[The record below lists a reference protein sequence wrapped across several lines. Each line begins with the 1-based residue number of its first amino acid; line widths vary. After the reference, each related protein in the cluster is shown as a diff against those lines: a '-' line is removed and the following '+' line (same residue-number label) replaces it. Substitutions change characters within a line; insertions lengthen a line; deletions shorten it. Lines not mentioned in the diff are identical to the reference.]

1 MHSPASNTGRHGRS
15 QIGCSTRTDF
25 RKGIPIR
32 DVRRAR
38 RPAAGV
44 PPLREHVPG
53 WCRRRIMPGGCT
65 TCVRGRL
72 LPVPDDWFTVDA
84 SAWTLAGVEQQGLH
98 AHEWYRYE
106 SEPRTWL
113 FKPAR
118 PERHRAIGEDIVE
131 KVASE
136 LARLLGV
143 PAARVE
149 LAEKGAVRGV
159 LVEDARPPGWELQH
173 GRVLMSEAV
182 EAYDPDDHEHRGHSP
197 LAIQSALGRFGAPPS
212 GDLPPDLAAYDV
224 FAGYLVFDALI
235 AHVDRH
241 DRNWA
246 VLVPPP
252 GNESPDALCASF
264 DHAASLGF
272 TLSEAECAEHLRATS
287 VARWAS
293 QGKARRFEHAHG
305 TSWQSLVALA
315 GAASRLCRDDVRAY
329 WRDRVLSVDRD
340 SVISIVSAAPGLAD
354 ITLEFV
360 VELVMANRRRL
371 LDELR

>member
-1 MHSPASNTGRHGRS
+1 
-15 QIGCSTRTDF
+15 
-25 RKGIPIR
+25 
-32 DVRRAR
+32 
-38 RPAAGV
+38 
-44 PPLREHVPG
+44 
-53 WCRRRIMPGGCT
+53 
-65 TCVRGRL
+65 
-72 LPVPDDWFTVDA
+72 VPDDWFTVDA

-106 SEPRTWL
+106 SERRTWL

-182 EAYDPDDHEHRGHSP
+182 EVYDPDDHEHRGHSP

-340 SVISIVSAAPGLAD
+340 SVINIVSAAPGLAD